1 MVTAMV
7 PPKQSNTIDFDA
19 AKLQRLATQQAR
31 KPVRRRPLDLLSLRQ
46 QLNLQLQASLEAERI
61 LAVFFRE
68 IQQMLPVDYLAY
80 AHAGADYRLEF
91 GEVARHGADYRLTH
105 GSEYLG
111 EIGFR
116 RAQRFNDAELAQ
128 LESLMA
134 CLLYPLRNALLY
146 RAAVQSALRDALT
159 GTGNRIAMDQTL
171 SREVE
176 VARRHLLPLSIL
188 MLDLDHFKQINDAH
202 GHSVGDDALRAVATA
217 LKNSLRNVDVVFR
230 FGGEEF
236 LVLLS
241 NTPGVAAAQ
250 VGERLRAAVEE
261 LNLAADGKPLPL
273 SISLGCATLNAGES
287 VDDLLRRADT
297 ALYEAKRDG
306 RNRLACAS

>member
-19 AKLQRLATQQAR
+19 AKLQRAASQDPRTSS
-31 KPVRRRPLDLLSLRQ
+31 RRPLDLLELRQ
-46 QLNLQLQASLEAERI
+46 QLNLQLQVSLEADRI

-68 IQQMLPVDYLAY
+68 IQQLLPVEYLAY
-80 AHAGADYRLEF
+80 YHAGADLRLEF
-91 GEVARHGADYRLTH
+91 GEAGKHCADYRLTH
-105 GSEYLG
+105 ANEYLG
-111 EIGFR
+111 EISFR
-116 RAQRFNDAELAQ
+116 RAQRFSEAELAQ

-188 MLDLDHFKQINDAH
+188 MLDLDHFKRINDEH

-217 LKNSLRNVDVVFR
+217 LKNSLRNVDMVFR

-241 NTPGVAAAQ
+241 STPLQAACM
-250 VGERLRAAVEE
+250 VGERLRQAVEE
-261 LNLAADGKPLPL
+261 LDYRHAGEPLKL
-273 SISLGCATLNAGES
+273 SISLGCADLRPGEGS
-287 VDDLLRRADT
+287 DDLLRRVDE

-306 RNRLACAS
+306 RNRLRCA

>member
-1 MVTAMV
+1 MVAAMV
-7 PPKQSNTIDFDA
+7 PPKHSNTIDFDA
-19 AKLQRLATQQAR
+19 AKLQRAASQDIRT
-31 KPVRRRPLDLLSLRQ
+31 PSRRPLELLELRQ
-46 QLNLQLQASLEAERI
+46 QLNLQLQVSLEADRI

-68 IQQMLPVDYLAY
+68 IQQLLPVAYLAY
-80 AHAGADYRLEF
+80 YHAGADLRLEF
-91 GEVARHGADYRLTH
+91 GEAARHSADYRLTH
-105 GSEYLG
+105 ASEYLG
-111 EIGFR
+111 EISFR
-116 RAQRFNDAELAQ
+116 RARRFSEVELSQ

-171 SREVE
+171 GREVE

-188 MLDLDHFKQINDAH
+188 MLDLDHFKQINDEH

-217 LKNSLRNVDVVFR
+217 LKNSLRNVDMVFR

-241 NTPGVAAAQ
+241 NTP
-250 VGERLRAAVEE
+250 
-261 LNLAADGKPLPL
+261 
-273 SISLGCATLNAGES
+273 
-287 VDDLLRRADT
+287 
-297 ALYEAKRDG
+297 
-306 RNRLACAS
+306 ASPPCR

>member
-7 PPKQSNTIDFDA
+7 PPKPSNTIDFDA
-19 AKLQRLATQQAR
+19 AKLQRAASQDTRTAS
-31 KPVRRRPLDLLSLRQ
+31 RRPLDLLELRQ
-46 QLNLQLQASLEAERI
+46 QLNLQLQVSLEADRI

-68 IQQMLPVDYLAY
+68 IQQMLPVEYLAY
-80 AHAGADYRLEF
+80 HHAGADLRLEF
-91 GEVARHGADYRLTH
+91 GEAAKHCADYRLTH

-111 EIGFR
+111 EISFR
-116 RAQRFNDAELAQ
+116 RAQRFGEAELAQ

-171 SREVE
+171 GREVE

-217 LKNSLRNVDVVFR
+217 LKNSLRNVDMVFR

-241 NTPGVAAAQ
+241 NTPGVAAVQ

-261 LNLAADGKPLPL
+261 LNLAADGKRLPL
-273 SISLGCATLNAGES
+273 SISLGCATLNGGES
-287 VDDLLRRADT
+287 VDDLLRRADS
-297 ALYEAKRDG
+297 ALYEAKREG